1 MALRGLKG
9 GGYITHEQMERVG
22 LTDADVAGKTQADVE
37 VMMSGVQ
44 TSLPPVVS
52 SLEEAAAFVK
62 SKEFKSKITTDLRD
76 AVKQY
81 TEGSHLINLTLNGI
95 AHDFTDQSYIK
106 KLDSV
111 LKLYPRYKGTPER
124 TMFIPW
130 NDYKQYLEKMS
141 PGNEVTLP
149 AYTSTGVG
157 WKLGKGHAPNVKM
170 VIQGEGKHGRVIAM
184 HSGFRHQKEVLYER
198 NSRFKILK
206 VDKDGDIPTIYLGE
220 I

>member
-1 MALRGLKG
+1 MALRGQKG
-9 GGYITHEQMERVG
+9 GGYITYKAMERVG
-22 LTDADVAGKTQADVE
+22 LTDADVAGKTQAEVE
-37 VMMSGVQ
+37 AMMTDGSPQ
-44 TSLPPVVS
+44 PPVVS

-62 SKEFKSKITTDLRD
+62 SKEFKSKITADLRD

-95 AHDFTDQSYIK
+95 AHDFTDQAYIK
-106 KLDSV
+106 KLDSA
-111 LKLYPRYKGTPER
+111 LKLYPRYKGTSER
-124 TMFIPW
+124 TMHIPW
-130 NDYKQYLEKMS
+130 KDYKQYLEKMS
-141 PGNEVTLP
+141 PGSEVTFP

-184 HSGFRHQKEVLYER
+184 HSGFKHQKEVLYER
-198 NSRFKILK
+198 NSRFKVLK
-206 VDKDGDIPTIYLGE
+206 VDKDSDIPTIYLGE